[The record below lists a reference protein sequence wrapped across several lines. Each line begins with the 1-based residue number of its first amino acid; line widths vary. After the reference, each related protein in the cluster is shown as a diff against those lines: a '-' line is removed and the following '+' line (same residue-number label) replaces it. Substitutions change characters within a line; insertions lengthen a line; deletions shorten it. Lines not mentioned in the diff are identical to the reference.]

1 MNLIALPCWICL
13 SCRASRDAD
22 GVLFW
27 VYLLFLL
34 FFFLSLI
41 LIFFFFNLNFASIKG
56 FTVLE

>member
-22 GVLFW
+22 SVLFW

-41 LIFFFFNLNFASIKG
+41 LIFFFL
-56 FTVLE
+56 T